1 MVSKERIR
9 FWKPSVG
16 CGGGL
21 GYPASLP
28 DLIREPSQRPVLRHP
43 SCRSPQ
49 QIAHSHQV
57 INRRGPGEHPGHAL
71 SASVTN
77 LAHQTHR
84 FHPTK
89 DLFHP
94 LALAL
99 ADGVTEMPR
108 GALID
113 GAAAVGVVLR
123 HVRGDSPPADFTN
136 KVVCVIVLVRS
147 QG

>member
-1 MVSKERIR
+1 MVSKERIW
-9 FWKPSVG
+9 FWKPNFR

-21 GYPASLP
+21 GDAPSLA
-28 DLIREPSQRPVLRHP
+28 DSIRECSQRPRLRHP
-43 SCRSPQ
+43 SCRSSQ

-57 INRRGPGEHPGHAL
+57 VNRRGPGEHPGHAL
-71 SASVTN
+71 AAPVTN
-77 LAHQTHR
+77 FTHQTHG

-99 ADGVTEMPR
+99 AKALTRMPR

-113 GAAAVGVVLR
+113 GAAAVGVVLC
-123 HVRGDSPPADFTN
+123 HVRRNSPPAEF
-136 KVVCVIVLVRS
+136 
-147 QG
+147 

>member
-9 FWKPSVG
+9 FWKPSFR

-21 GYPASLP
+21 GYSPSLP
-28 DLIREPSQRPVLRHP
+28 DLIREPSQRPVSWHH
-43 SCRSPQ
+43 SCCSSQ
-49 QIAHSHQV
+49 QIADSHQV
-57 INRRGPGEHPGHAL
+57 VNRRGPGEHPGHAL

-77 LAHQTHR
+77 FTHQTHR

-89 DLFHP
+89 DLFHS

-99 ADGVTEMPR
+99 ADCVTPMPR

-123 HVRGDSPPADFTN
+123 HVGGNVVPAGFGN
-136 KVVCVIVLVRS
+136 
-147 QG
+147 

>member
-21 GYPASLP
+21 GYSPSLR
-28 DLIREPSQRPVLRHP
+28 DLIREPSQRPRLRHP

-49 QIAHSHQV
+49 QIADSHQV
-57 INRRGPGEHPGHAL
+57 VNRRGPGEHPGHAL
-71 SASVTN
+71 SASMTN

-89 DLFHP
+89 DLFHS

-99 ADGVTEMPR
+99 AEGVTRMPR

-123 HVRGDSPPADFTN
+123 PCGGNVAPADF
-136 KVVCVIVLVRS
+136 
-147 QG
+147 

>member
-1 MVSKERIR
+1 MVSKERIG
-9 FWKPSVG
+9 FWKPSFR

-21 GYPASLP
+21 GYSPSLP
-28 DLIREPSQRPVLRHP
+28 DLIREPSPRAVLRHP
-43 SCRSPQ
+43 SCRSSQ

-57 INRRGPGEHPGHAL
+57 VNRRGPGEHPGHAL

-89 DLFHP
+89 DLFHA

-99 ADGVTEMPR
+99 AEGVTRMPR

-113 GAAAVGVVLR
+113 GTAAVAVVLR
-123 HVRGDSPPADFTN
+123 HVRGDSPPADF
-136 KVVCVIVLVRS
+136 
-147 QG
+147 

>member
-16 CGGGL
+16 GGGGW

-28 DLIREPSQRPVLRHP
+28 DLIREPSPRAVLRHP
-43 SCRSPQ
+43 SCRSSQ
-49 QIAHSHQV
+49 QIADPHQV
-57 INRRGPGEHPGHAL
+57 VNRRGPGEHPGHAL

-77 LAHQTHR
+77 FTHQTHR
-84 FHPTK
+84 FHPAK

-99 ADGVTEMPR
+99 AEGVTRMPR

-123 HVRGDSPPADFTN
+123 HVGSNVVPAGFGN
-136 KVVCVIVLVRS
+136 
-147 QG
+147 

>member
-1 MVSKERIR
+1 MVSKERIC
-9 FWKPSVG
+9 FSTPSFR

-21 GYPASLP
+21 GYSASLA
-28 DLIREPSQRPVLRHP
+28 DSIREPSQRPVLRHP
-43 SCRSPQ
+43 SCRSSQ

-57 INRRGPGEHPGHAL
+57 VNRRGPGEHPGHAL
-71 SASVTN
+71 AASVTN

-99 ADGVTEMPR
+99 ADGVT
-108 GALID
+108 
-113 GAAAVGVVLR
+113 
-123 HVRGDSPPADFTN
+123 
-136 KVVCVIVLVRS
+136 
-147 QG
+147 

>member
-9 FWKPSVG
+9 FWKLSVG

-21 GYPASLP
+21 GYSPSLAG
-28 DLIREPSQRPVLRHP
+28 LIREPSRRAVLRHP
-43 SCRSPQ
+43 SCRSSQ

-57 INRRGPGEHPGHAL
+57 VNRRGPGEHPGHAL

-77 LAHQTHR
+77 FTHQTHR

-89 DLFHP
+89 DLFHS
-94 LALAL
+94 LALSL
-99 ADGVTEMPR
+99 AEGVTRVPR

-123 HVRGDSPPADFTN
+123 HVGGNVAPADFAN
-136 KVVCVIVLVRS
+136 KVVCV
-147 QG
+147 